1 MVKTNS
7 EIVMHD
13 EETRNVNTETSLNIS
28 IAAVSRCSPLDRDLT
43 AADARTQAKNGIIR
57 ITGRF

>member
-1 MVKTNS
+1 
-7 EIVMHD
+7 MHD
-13 EETRNVNTETSLNIS
+13 EETRNVNTETSPNIS